1 MRIVLHMR
9 FASTTPKN
17 NENAQ
22 KKPEQI
28 TDAGASVM
36 LAINH
41 RDNNT

>member
-1 MRIVLHMR
+1 MR

-22 KKPEQI
+22 KQPEQI

-36 LAINH
+36 LAINN
-41 RDNNT
+41 RDKNT